1 MAIQTVDLEQL
12 ESTSNNVY
20 EAVLVIAKRAREIN
34 GERIAKRKEK
44 EILEESGYEQDLD
57 VYDREFFEGT
67 VSGFVD
73 PPDPLAGQTIVEIV
87 IDLLQFIIL
96 FHLLHRIVVAA
107 VVDHHYLEVVVV
119 E

>member
-57 VYDREFFEGT
+57 VYDREFFEGIEHEREINPT
-67 VSGFVD
+67 VIAQEELMEGKLNFHY
-73 PPDPLAGQTIVEIV
+73 IVEEENKIEE
-87 IDLLQFIIL
+87 LPS
-96 FHLLHRIVVAA
+96 
-107 VVDHHYLEVVVV
+107 E
-119 E
+119 